1 MKTWHS
7 EPAVEIAILYMKV
20 IMEDYDNAWAK
31 DCDRRR
37 YHEALINLGAKVSR
51 YTFDEAN
58 HKYYNELKHE
68 SDIFDPIYDIAFGY
82 YYHKDEGIS
91 YPTNDEMEEAA
102 IKTVNMLEWW
112 CEDYTKIVMRE
123 NLAKTDN
130 D

>member
-7 EPAVEIAILYMKV
+7 DPAVEIAILYMKV
-20 IMEDYDNAWAK
+20 IMEDYENALAK

-58 HKYYNELKHE
+58 HKYCNELRHE
-68 SDIFDPIYDIAFGY
+68 SEIFEPIYDVAFGY
-82 YYHKDEGIS
+82 YYNEDKTKKYPS
-91 YPTNDEMEEAA
+91 YEVMQEAA

-112 CEDYTKIVMRE
+112 SEDYTRIVMK
-123 NLAKTDN
+123 NAMSN
-130 D
+130 NN